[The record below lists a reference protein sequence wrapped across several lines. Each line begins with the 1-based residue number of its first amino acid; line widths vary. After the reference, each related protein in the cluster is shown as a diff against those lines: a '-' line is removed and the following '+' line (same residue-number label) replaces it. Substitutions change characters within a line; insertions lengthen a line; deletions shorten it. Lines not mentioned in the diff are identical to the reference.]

1 MNQPKATASIDIVVT
16 NNAAASRFQAT
27 VDGHTAV
34 AIYRLEEG
42 SIRFTHTQVP
52 EELRGRGIANAL
64 VVHAL
69 ADVRARGLQ
78 VTPQCPVFAAYMR
91 GHADSQDL
99 LTAEGRSMLGLP
111 VAS

>member
-1 MNQPKATASIDIVVT
+1 MSPSDSP
-16 NNAAASRFQAT
+16 AASGLAVTDNVAAHRFQAV

-42 SIRFTHTQVP
+42 SIRFIHTLVP

-91 GHADSQDL
+91 GHAETQDL
-99 LTAEGRSMLGLP
+99 LTAEGRRMLDLP
-111 VAS
+111 PLA